1 MKKPLLL
8 FFSLLVLCAS
18 AQVPL
23 RGVEDVNKVTDNTL
37 DSLDKVRQARVT
49 PGSSRKGNNPVL
61 FLIGNSNKYI
71 KVGDGKDYFIFLTA
85 KIPVGQLAPYDYCKQ
100 TVKDAILNK
109 RKQDLRSQMEQ
120 QLLQEGVDTKK
131 LIIYDIDE

>member
-1 MKKPLLL
+1 MPTIAK
-8 FFSLLVLCAS
+8 A
-18 AQVPL
+18 VP
-23 RGVEDVNKVTDNTL
+23 GL
-37 DSLDKVRQARVT
+37 DAESCETIFR
-49 PGSSRKGNNPVL
+49 
-61 FLIGNSNKYI
+61 NSNKYI

-109 RKQDLRSQMEQ
+109 RKQDLRLQMEQ